1 MKLIFAFLSLFC
13 IVAGLHLE
21 IPAESNPQP
30 VCIRD
35 FVQDQQLVVVS
46 IKTSGRIGDGQQLN
60 FHIVD
65 SLGNE
70 YRRKNDIAGTNK
82 VAFTSLHNSAVDI
95 CFTNTA
101 TDKKYNNRGGN
112 LYREVELDIESGA
125 AARDWNALE
134 ASEKL
139 KPSEVELRRIYEM
152 SLEITQELQYLKA
165 REERMRDT
173 NESTNAR
180 VKWFSI
186 IVIFSLIGLGVWQIS
201 YLRHYFK
208 VKHII

>member
-1 MKLIFAFLSLFC
+1 MKFVFAFLALFC

-21 IPAESNPQP
+21 IPAESNPKP

-35 FVQDQQLVVVS
+35 FIQDQQLVVVS
-46 IKTSGRIGDGQQLN
+46 IASSGRIGDGQVLN
-60 FHIVD
+60 FYIVD

-70 YRRKNDIAGTNK
+70 YRRKNDIAGKNR
-82 VAFTSLHNSAVDI
+82 VAFTSLHNAAVDI

-101 TDKKYNNRGGN
+101 NKKFNNRGGN
-112 LYREVELDIESGA
+112 SYREIELDIESGA

-152 SLEITQELQYLKA
+152 SLEITQELQYLKG

-180 VKWFSI
+180 VKWFSV
-186 IVIFSLIGLGVWQIS
+186 IVIFALIGLGVWQIS